1 MNECA
6 IGSEGRSEFSKRFM
20 RWCVGGGLVEAG
32 AALLVLVLMVFNPY
46 PWALT
51 DTVSPKSA
59 SIVYAAAFGG
69 AVYAIYMIV
78 ASVTVGVIT
87 LVKHRKN
94 KPGWRYCAVVRL
106 TFILYYIL
114 WLELYIIAGIT
125 DVRTLCVYVNL
136 PFFIVLLIVLC
147 LSFIWYLA
155 WLIKLYRN
163 EPVKYWSWKVFGCR
177 LAGFTLAVLLSFRY
191 Y

>member
-1 MNECA
+1 MKEYVVGPKACS
-6 IGSEGRSEFSKRFM
+6 GFSKRFM

-32 AALLVLVLMVFNPY
+32 AALLVLLFIVFNPY
-46 PWALT
+46 PWALI
-51 DTVSPKSA
+51 DTVSPRSA

-78 ASVTVGVIT
+78 ASVTIGVIT

-94 KPGWRYCAVVRL
+94 KPGWRHYAVVGL

-114 WLELYIIAGIT
+114 WLELYIIAGIP
-125 DVRTLCVYVNL
+125 DVRTLCVFVNL
-136 PFFIVLLIVLC
+136 PFFIGLLIVLC

-163 EPVKYWSWKVFGCR
+163 ETVKYWSWKAFGCR